1 MKIKTSIFTCALI
14 AFFAMGVTAKA
25 PPQEELKPTKMQ
37 SKTIANVVAQLNA
50 RHYRDLAFDDALSE
64 RFLNKYIDNL
74 DPGRMFFYQKDIAI
88 FKKDAKNYDDFF
100 KSGKLDAGF
109 EIYKTYQ
116 KRVIS
121 RLQTVIA
128 TLEDKD
134 TAFDFTKDD
143 AMVIDRS
150 EMPFAK
156 TMTEADN
163 LWYKRIKLALLN
175 FTLTDKSLEE
185 ARETVTKRY
194 KNQLNRVKQQSSADA
209 FEVMVNALT
218 LLFDPHTNYWSPRT
232 SENFNINMSLSLEG
246 IGAVLQSEDEF
257 TKVVSLV
264 PGGPAAKQGDLKP
277 ADKIVAVG
285 QGKKG
290 ELVDVTSWRLDE
302 VVDKIRGAKNTIVR
316 LEVLPKNEVN
326 GVTKVI
332 EIRRD
337 EVQLEDQAAKYG
349 VITVPD
355 GDDVKKIGVIHLP
368 AFYINF
374 DQANKLNPN
383 YRSST
388 RDVAKLLEKLMA
400 ENVDGVILD
409 LRNNGGGSLKEATML
424 TDLFIDQGTVVQI
437 RTPDGYID
445 RRNHARHRALYRG
458 PLTVLVNRF
467 SASASEIFAGAIQ
480 DYQRGLIIGVQ
491 TFGKG
496 TVQSVTPTIEGT
508 LKLTES
514 KFYRVSGDSTQHRGV
529 VPDIAFPTV
538 VDLTE
543 VGESAYDDALP
554 WDRIAAVKHPK
565 YIDIP
570 SFIEPLDFRHQTR
583 IKNDPDFIFVKDQI
597 ALLAENKNKT
607 TVSLNEKVRLQE
619 KQQVE
624 QRSVDIENRR
634 RVGKGMKPYK
644 NYEAFKEEAETE
656 EEAEKAKVSTSTKG
670 LDKIDKLDEDA
681 EVLETGHILVDYI
694 AMLKSAI
701 AKHNATQAPPLTNN
715 EK

>member
-14 AFFAMGVTAKA
+14 AIFSLGVSAKA
-25 PPQEELKPTKMQ
+25 PPQKELKPTKMQ

-50 RHYRDLAFDDALSE
+50 RHYRDLAFNDSLSE
-64 RFLNKYIDNL
+64 RFLDKYIDNL
-74 DPGRMFFYQKDIAI
+74 DPGRMFFYEKDITA
-88 FKKDAKNYDDFF
+88 FKKNANNYDDFF
-100 KSGKLDAGF
+100 KTGKLDAGF

-116 KRVIS
+116 KRVIA
-121 RLQTVIA
+121 RLETVIN
-128 TLEDKD
+128 TLENKE
-134 TAFDFTKDD
+134 TIFDFSKDEE
-143 AMVIDRS
+143 MVIDRS

-156 TMTEADN
+156 TTAEADT
-163 LWYKRIKLALLN
+163 LWYNRIKLALLN
-175 FTLTDKSLEE
+175 FKLTGKSIEE

-285 QGKKG
+285 QGEKG

-332 EIRRD
+332 KIRRD

-349 VITVPD
+349 IITVPD
-355 GDDVKKIGVIHLP
+355 GEDDIKKIGVIHLP

-400 ENVDGVILD
+400 EKVDGVILD

-424 TDLFIDQGTVVQI
+424 TDLFIDQGPVVQI

-529 VPDIAFPTV
+529 VPDITFPTV
-538 VDLTE
+538 IDLTE

-570 SFIEPLDFRHQTR
+570 NFIEPLSFRHKVR
-583 IKNDPDFIFVKDQI
+583 IKEDPDFTFVKNQI
-597 ALLAENKNKT
+597 AFLAENKNKK

-619 KQQVE
+619 KQKIE
-624 QRSVDIENRR
+624 QRSVEIENQRR
-634 RVGKGMKPYK
+634 IGKGMKPYK
-644 NYEAFKEEAETE
+644 DYEAFKEEAETE
-656 EEAEKAKVSTSTKG
+656 EEAEKSKISTSTKN
-670 LDKIDKLDEDA
+670 LDKIEKLDEDA
-681 EVLETGHILVDYI
+681 EVLEAGHILVDYI
-694 AMLKSAI
+694 TLLKATI
-701 AKHNATQAPPLTNN
+701 AKHNAAQAAPLT
-715 EK
+715 ESE